1 MAVKIRLSRRG
12 RKKLAMFDVVVAD
25 ARAPRDG
32 RFIEKLG
39 TYNPN
44 TNPATVV
51 LNEKQAIKWVMD
63 GAQPTDTAKAILSY
77 KGILYAKHLQVGVN
91 KGALTQEQADAKFEA
106 WKAEKE
112 IKIQT
117 KASTIQ
123 QSKAKSKA
131 TRLEAE
137 SKVSANRAV
146 NIAAKN
152 KAADDAIVASV
163 VDAINESDE
172 DEVEIANETASDIV
186 ADAPV
191 ADEAVAEA
199 PAAEVAVAEV
209 AVEEAVAEA
218 PVAEVAVEEA
228 VAEAPAAD
236 AAVEEAVAEA
246 PAAEVAVEEVVAEES
261 VAEEAV
267 AEATSEEAPAA
278 EAAEEEA
285 PAAE

>member
-12 RKKLAMFDVVVAD
+12 RKKLAMFDVVVSD

-77 KGILYAKHLQVGVN
+77 KGILYAKHLQVGVI

-131 TRLEAE
+131 SRLEAE
-137 SKVSANRAV
+137 SKVSASRAV

-172 DEVEIANETASDIV
+172 DEVEVANESPSDV
-186 ADAPV
+186 
-191 ADEAVAEA
+191 
-199 PAAEVAVAEV
+199 VAEV
-209 AVEEAVAEA
+209 AVEEAVAETPA
-218 PVAEVAVEEA
+218 AEVAVEEA
-228 VAEAPAAD
+228 VAET
-236 AAVEEAVAEA
+236 
-246 PAAEVAVEEVVAEES
+246 PAAEVAVEEVVAEEPAAEVAVEEV
-261 VAEEAV
+261 VAEEEEEEE
-267 AEATSEEAPAA
+267 EAAEAPAA
-278 EAAEEEA
+278 EEAATEATEE

>member
-12 RKKLAMFDVVVAD
+12 RKKLAMFDVVVSD

-77 KGILYAKHLQVGVN
+77 KGILYAKHLQVGVI

-131 TRLEAE
+131 SRLEAE
-137 SKVSANRAV
+137 SKVSASRAV

-172 DEVEIANETASDIV
+172 DEVEVANESPSDV
-186 ADAPV
+186 
-191 ADEAVAEA
+191 
-199 PAAEVAVAEV
+199 VAEV
-209 AVEEAVAEA
+209 AVEEAVAETPA
-218 PVAEVAVEEA
+218 AEVTVEEVVAEE
-228 VAEAPAAD
+228 
-236 AAVEEAVAEA
+236 
-246 PAAEVAVEEVVAEES
+246 PAAEVAVEEVVAEEPAAEVAVEEVAAEEP
-261 VAEEAV
+261 VAEV
-267 AEATSEEAPAA
+267 AAEEVATEEPVAEAPAA
-278 EAAEEEA
+278 EEAATEATEE